1 MCGGGGW
8 ERNGRFIEGEGS
20 NSELIYPMRLDL
32 ISDRSDGG
40 GGGGGVK
47 FLIISSSP
55 PHYTFKW
62 NGPNVFSAFSGDTL
76 CQAGN
81 ERWQTKEPVEISYY
95 SHDHPQSSISSNNN
109 FDRSCHNKSGL
120 YQGKPMVPS
129 DSEGSCDQ
137 PWQRVNPNH
146 LSDLM
151 RERRV
156 KEPQP
161 GSYYG
166 NSWND
171 QPLGFHGN
179 QHSLG
184 DHHRNIEG
192 EWGNPPMPLYIERGD
207 DAPMEYHGGREEEE
221 EGEHS
226 TTFAKKRIGLQAP
239 KPVHQREATEDSYY
253 DCDDTENGPTVVTPL
268 LPGTRQELCDPQNRQ
283 RRISGHPRPIQREP
297 PTQQWRRPQWEGGD
311 EEDYTHTKA
320 RALSQPQH
328 CVVPKTTYRE
338 QYDKGREMR
347 GHGSHQQ
354 YSPLVP
360 HRTKARRHSEHPED
374 LLGNPLGHPYNYP
387 EPNVITGRQ
396 QYYNDEEV
404 IRNLSERQNI
414 DTVPTRT
421 NRRQYDNCEPM
432 YENGWAPENGHLV
445 PNVMNSRQFHDRQ
458 DVCDGRCPSLPYE
471 TNNQRHFSGS
481 INRPCL
487 ANTHSCSSGR
497 RQNLPAQC
505 RSPNASLRYPN
516 EDQSSQP
523 QSNTHSHNIRREKP
537 QPSQSSR
544 GQHQERDKCEF
555 LPPGRDGA
563 NDQRP
568 RRNTSVRVGK
578 AKRVHINNSTNY
590 MGTEGGIDAFANVIR
605 LGGNK
610 GSEMDIGSA
619 ESIYINNSSNV
630 TVTPPGQDADQ
641 EQEQQ
646 QQQQGKL

>member
-1 MCGGGGW
+1 M
-8 ERNGRFIEGEGS
+8 
-20 NSELIYPMRLDL
+20 
-32 ISDRSDGG
+32 GG
-40 GGGGGVK
+40 GGGCQIFNYLP
-47 FLIISSSP
+47 FLHP
-55 PHYTFKW
+55 YCFH
-62 NGPNVFSAFSGDTL
+62 GPNVFSAFSGDTL

-129 DSEGSCDQ
+129 DSEWSCDQ
-137 PWQRVNPNH
+137 PWQRRGRLSPYVDPNH
-146 LSDLM
+146 PTHPM
-151 RERRV
+151 NERRV
-156 KEPQP
+156 KKEPQP
-161 GSYYG
+161 DSYYG
-166 NSWND
+166 NSWNG
-171 QPLGFHGN
+171 QPVGCDGS

-184 DHHRNIEG
+184 DRHRNIVG
-192 EWGNPPMPLYIERGD
+192 EWDGPPMPLYAEGSN
-207 DAPMEYHGGREEEE
+207 DAPMEYHRGREEEE
-221 EGEHS
+221 EEEHS
-226 TTFAKKRIGLQAP
+226 TTFSKQRIGPQSR
-239 KPVHQREATEDSYY
+239 KPVHQREATEH

-283 RRISGHPRPIQREP
+283 RRISGHLLPIQREP
-297 PTQQWRRPQWEGGD
+297 PTQQYRRRQLERGD

-328 CVVPKTTYRE
+328 CVVPEKTYRG
-338 QYDKGREMR
+338 QYDNGREMR

-360 HRTKARRHSEHPED
+360 HRTERRDYEYGKDMLENDMEHPHD
-374 LLGNPLGHPYNYP
+374 YSI
-387 EPNVITGRQ
+387 PNVTTGRQ

-414 DTVPTRT
+414 DTVPNRT
-421 NRRQYDNCEPM
+421 DRRQYDNHEPM
-432 YENGWAPENGHLV
+432 NENGWAPENGHLV
-445 PNVMNSRQFHDRQ
+445 PKVMNSRQFYDRQ
-458 DVCDGRCPSLPYE
+458 DVCDEVCPSLPYE
-471 TNNQRHFSGS
+471 TNNQRHFSCS
-481 INRPCL
+481 INRRCPG
-487 ANTHSCSSGR
+487 NTHSCSSGR
-497 RQNLPAQC
+497 RQNLSNRC

-523 QSNTHSHNIRREKP
+523 QSNTQSHNIKREKR
-537 QPSQSSR
+537 QPSVFSR
-544 GQHQERDKCEF
+544 GQHRERDKCEF
-555 LPPGRDGA
+555 LPPGGDVA
-563 NDQRP
+563 SDQRP

-630 TVTPPGQDADQ
+630 TVTAPGQDADQ
-641 EQEQQ
+641 EQQQ